1 MSAHARVYIRI
12 DNVGTASMNN
22 WMPDAIKALN
32 EWLYDEGFD
41 INDPFKAD
49 RGTGPNQ
56 ITKKEQYFVEVESTS
71 CSYDVFDYTY
81 ITHTIEGWLEE
92 FKELR
97 YQYEVYNLDIEPDLF
112 IVRETVGGRPSGYD
126 SRGN

>member
-1 MSAHARVYIRI
+1 MSAHARVYITI

-22 WMPDAIKALN
+22 WMPDAVKALN
-32 EWLYDEGFD
+32 EWLYDQGFD
-41 INDPFKAD
+41 INGERAD
-49 RGTGPNQ
+49 KGTGPHQ
-56 ITKKEQYFVEVESTS
+56 ITHKERYWIEVESTS
-71 CSYDVFDYTY
+71 CTYDVFDYTY

-97 YQYEVYNLDIEPDLF
+97 YQYEVYNLDMEPDLF

-126 SRGN
+126 SRGD

>member
-1 MSAHARVYIRI
+1 MSAHARVYITI
-12 DNVGTASMNN
+12 DNVGIASMNN
-22 WMPDAIKALN
+22 WMPDAVKALN

-41 INDPFKAD
+41 INGDKAD
-49 RGTGPNQ
+49 RGTGPHA
-56 ITKKEQYFVEVESTS
+56 ITNKERYWIEVESTS

-97 YQYEVYNLDIEPDLF
+97 YQYEVYNLDMEPDLF
-112 IVRETVGGRPSGYD
+112 IVREIVGGRPSGYD
-126 SRGN
+126 SRGH

>member
-1 MSAHARVYIRI
+1 MSAHARLYITI
-12 DNVGTASMNN
+12 DNVGIASMNN
-22 WMPDAIKALN
+22 WMPDAVKALN

-41 INDPFKAD
+41 INGAKANK
-49 RGTGPNQ
+49 GTGPNQ
-56 ITKKEQYFVEVESTS
+56 ITHKEHYWIEVESTS

-81 ITHTIEGWLEE
+81 VTHTIEAWLEE

-97 YQYEVYNLDIEPDLF
+97 YQYEVYNLDMEPDLF

-126 SRGN
+126 SRGD